1 MRNVFAALLVA
12 ALSAAGGFA
21 QEKKD
26 EKKPKL
32 GVGDAAPP
40 LVKVTAWLN
49 GAEPK
54 TFEKDK
60 VYVLEFWATWCGPCI
75 GAMPHLT
82 ELAKENAAKGL
93 VVIGLTHK
101 DDRGNN
107 KESVT
112 KFVEKNKGN
121 KLGYVVG
128 YSDGD
133 EVNAAYMDAAGQ
145 DGIPCSFVVGKSGK
159 VEYIG
164 HPMNLDEVLPKV
176 LDGTWKGKADADA
189 MEAREKELEKVFEE
203 KTEAAMLA
211 KLGEFMTKHPEKA
224 KADDLRQLH
233 LGLLVANKKW
243 DEAKA
248 VAEECI
254 ALSEK
259 KKAVMPAAAALAFAD
274 PTANPEKK
282 HLGVAVKAIETVLK
296 IDDKDLG
303 VLIAAV
309 QVYTSAGDKDKATA
323 YGKKAIEA
331 APNDQV
337 RKEVEKAVEEIK
349 KGK

>member
-1 MRNVFAALLVA
+1 MRNVIAALLV

-21 QEKKD
+21 QD
-26 EKKPKL
+26 KKPKL

-40 LVKVTAWLN
+40 LKNVTAWLN

-75 GAMPHLT
+75 GAMPHLS

-93 VVIGLTHK
+93 VVIGLTNK

-107 KESVT
+107 KDSVT
-112 KFVEKNKGN
+112 KFVEKNKGDT
-121 KLGYVVG
+121 LGYVVG
-128 YSDGD
+128 YSDGK
-133 EVNAAYMDAAGQ
+133 EVNDAYMEAAGQ
-145 DGIPCSFVVGKSGK
+145 DGIPCSFVVGKGGK

-203 KTEAAMLA
+203 KTPDKMLEKLTAFAA
-211 KLGEFMTKHPEKA
+211 KYPEKA
-224 KADDLRQLH
+224 KQDDVKGMQ
-233 LGLLVANKKW
+233 LGLYMELKKF
-243 DEAKA
+243 DDAKPI
-248 VAEECI
+248 AEGFI
-254 ALSEK
+254 AASDK
-259 KKAVMPAAAALAFAD
+259 KKKSEPAMYAIAFAD
-274 PTANPEKK
+274 RRTNPDKK
-282 HLGVAVKAIETVLK
+282 HFDVGVKALETALK
-296 IDDKDLG
+296 YDEKNLQ
-303 VLIAAV
+303 LLLAAV
-309 QVYTSAGDKDKATA
+309 DVYTFAGDKDKAAA

-331 APNDQV
+331 APNDQL